1 MHIGQGSPPRR
12 AWQPREVCGRT
23 LESVSVY
30 GCGGWRGACKGGTT
44 ARSVLL
50 GGFPTPPPAILLR
63 GWADEERGDPSHEDR
78 LLRPLAQP
86 LACTSYSSRPARP
99 LHRRGLN
106 LCGQVGL
113 SLAGG
118 YWEIS
123 QTKGS

>member
-1 MHIGQGSPPRR
+1 MHIGQGSPPSL
-12 AWQPREVCGRT
+12 AANGGLRT
-23 LESVSVY
+23 DPAVSLCVWLR
-30 GCGGWRGACKGGTT
+30 GGACKGGTS

-50 GGFPTPPPAILLR
+50 GGFPTPPPILLR

-86 LACTSYSSRPARP
+86 LDCTSYSSRPARP

-106 LCGQVGL
+106 LCGQAGL

-123 QTKGS
+123 QTKGN